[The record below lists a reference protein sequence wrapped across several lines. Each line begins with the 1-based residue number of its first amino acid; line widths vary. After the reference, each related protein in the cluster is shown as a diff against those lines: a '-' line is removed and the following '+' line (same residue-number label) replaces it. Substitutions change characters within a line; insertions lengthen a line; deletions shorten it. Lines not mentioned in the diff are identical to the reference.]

1 MSNGNCVGRVYV
13 ELYYDDRGTNMN
25 MRGSQMQGINQ
36 SGYQSGMNQSGYQS
50 AMNMQNQNMGYGQ
63 QQNDP

>member
-25 MRGSQMQGINQ
+25 MRGSQMQGMNQ
-36 SGYQSGMNQSGYQS
+36 SGYQSGMNQ
-50 AMNMQNQNMGYGQ
+50 
-63 QQNDP
+63 